1 MNSGVTST
9 TPKLVLK
16 PVPDMP
22 AFAQAMPSAETP
34 FRSPPSSPNCKS
46 ALPQKAGTHLPDPLP
61 ASGRVEGGLC
71 SAAPEPPVSSRE
83 HWCQDIGTGHPSP
96 RELVSPAPRAGCE
109 KGVAVATD
117 RLLQGQQQMTWLC
130 W

>member
-46 ALPQKAGTHLPDPLP
+46 ALPQKASTHLPDPLP
-61 ASGRVEGGLC
+61 ASGRVE
-71 SAAPEPPVSSRE
+71 E
-83 HWCQDIGTGHPSP
+83 
-96 RELVSPAPRAGCE
+96 GC
-109 KGVAVATD
+109 VA
-117 RLLQGQQQMTWLC
+117 LLQSHQSPPGNIGART
-130 W
+130 